1 MDKKILVTS
10 TDLMMIQF
18 LVPHIINLSL
28 NGYDVDIACSNVGNR
43 IDEIR
48 LKLQPYIKEMYIVHL
63 HRSPLKLDNFNGY
76 KELRRIIDDGNYN
89 VIWTNEPVMSVV
101 TRLAAKNSRKK
112 GTKVLYMVHG
122 FHFFN
127 GAPKKNWIVYY
138 PIEKIMASKA
148 DVICTVNKE
157 DFKRAKTF
165 NVNRVEYIHGIGINT
180 DRLTK
185 DKKCRSIREE
195 LNLPLDSFIV
205 LSVGELNKNKNQ
217 KVIIEA
223 LNKLSDKK
231 IHYIL
236 CGKGDQLEYLQ
247 SLASSFGLDDNVHFL
262 GYRNDVVDICSQA
275 NVFVMPSLREGLPV
289 ASLEAMYCGLPLI
302 VSKTRGLV
310 DVIQNGIS
318 GLIYEPHDS
327 FGFSHGIKKIKDNPN
342 LAQKM
347 GENNIEIVKPFC
359 LENTKREV
367 LRLINS
373 IY

>member
-1 MDKKILVTS
+1 MNKKILVTS

-48 LKLQPYIKEMYIVHL
+48 LKLQPYVKAVHIVHL
-63 HRSPLKLDNFNGY
+63 HRSPLNLDNFNGY

-89 VIWTNEPVMSVV
+89 VIWTNEPVMGVV
-101 TRLAAKNSRKK
+101 TRLAAKGARKK
-112 GTKVLYMVHG
+112 GAKVLYMVHG

-127 GAPKKNWIVYY
+127 GAPKKNWIIYY

-148 DVICTVNKE
+148 DVICTVNSE
-157 DFKRAKTF
+157 DFKRAQTF
-165 NVNRVEYIHGIGINT
+165 KVNRVEYIHGIGINT

-185 DKKCRSIREE
+185 DKKCKNIRNE
-195 LNLPLDSFIV
+195 LGLPLDSFIV

-223 LNKLSDKK
+223 LNILSDKN
-231 IHYIL
+231 IHYVL
-236 CGKGDQLEYLQ
+236 CGKGDQLDYLQ
-247 SLASSFGLDDNVHFL
+247 SLVSSFGLDDNVHFL

-302 VSKTRGLV
+302 VSNVRGLV
-310 DVIQNGIS
+310 DVIQKDIS
-318 GLIYEPHDS
+318 GFIYDPYDS
-327 FGFSHGIKKIKDNPN
+327 VGFSEGIKKIKDNP
-342 LAQKM
+342 LIAKKM
-347 GENNIEIVKPFC
+347 GEINFERVRPFC
-359 LENTKREV
+359 LNNTKKE
-367 LRLINS
+367 LLEIIKS
-373 IY
+373 I